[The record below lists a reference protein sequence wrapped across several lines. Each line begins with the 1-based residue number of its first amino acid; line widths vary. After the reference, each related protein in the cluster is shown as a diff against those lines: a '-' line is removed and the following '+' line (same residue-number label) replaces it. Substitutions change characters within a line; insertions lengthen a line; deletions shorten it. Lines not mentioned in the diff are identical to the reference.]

1 MKICS
6 VEGCG
11 RAVGSKGARGLCS
24 PCYRRLLR
32 AGLPPSNACAVDGC
46 QRPHYAEGYCH
57 RHRPPKPNPRT
68 GKPTRS
74 QKGGLDKDGYRK
86 ITCGG
91 KKVFEHRKV
100 MENFLGRKLIEGE
113 NVHHKNGQRTDNR
126 VENLELW
133 STKQPKG
140 QHVVDKYNW
149 CKEFIRQYEKELEW
163 LST

>member
-1 MKICS
+1 M
-6 VEGCG
+6 
-11 RAVGSKGARGLCS
+11 
-24 PCYRRLLR
+24 
-32 AGLPPSNACAVDGC
+32 
-46 QRPHYAEGYCH
+46 
-57 RHRPPKPNPRT
+57 
-68 GKPTRS
+68 
-74 QKGGLDKDGYRK
+74 
-86 ITCGG
+86 
-91 KKVFEHRKV
+91 FEHRKV